1 MTVVDGGWYPHHHSR
16 QTQDEREGG
25 EKVGRK
31 LLDCAEWERQYE
43 GRGLRGSATMSSLR
57 GPEKS

>member
-1 MTVVDGGWYPHHHSR
+1 MVEGGSYLHHHAR

-31 LLDCAEWERQYE
+31 LLDCTEERQYE
-43 GRGLRGSATMSSLR
+43 GSEGSDNDV
-57 GPEKS
+57 